1 MSNTPH
7 DHGPDRRAAHHVPL
21 ALRSAPENAAQTR
34 SRSPLATR
42 RGLRRGPARP
52 TFLLHPDGCR
62 LPAASI
68 AKIQKSVLRHPA
80 KSSSAIE

>member
-1 MSNTPH
+1 M
-7 DHGPDRRAAHHVPL
+7 
-21 ALRSAPENAAQTR
+21 
-34 SRSPLATR
+34 
-42 RGLRRGPARP
+42 
-52 TFLLHPDGCR
+52 FLLHPDGCR

>member
-1 MSNTPH
+1 VSNTPH

-21 ALRSAPENAAQTR
+21 ALRSAPENAAQIC

-42 RGLRRGPARP
+42 HSLGYGLARP

-62 LPAASI
+62 LPAAST
-68 AKIQKSVLRHPA
+68 AKIQKFVLRHPA